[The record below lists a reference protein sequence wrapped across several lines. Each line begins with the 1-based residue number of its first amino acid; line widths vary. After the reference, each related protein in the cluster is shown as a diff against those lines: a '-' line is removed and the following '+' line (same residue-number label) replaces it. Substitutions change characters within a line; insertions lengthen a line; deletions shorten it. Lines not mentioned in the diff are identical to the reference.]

1 MPLSFLNLDEFTA
14 TVGKLVME
22 MDTEAR
28 KIPDLDIESY
38 HTGVITTLAIVVQTM
53 SELIEES
60 EQENKQVQ

>member
-1 MPLSFLNLDEFTA
+1 
-14 TVGKLVME
+14 ME